1 MPMREAVIVAT
12 ARTGLAKSFR
22 GSFNQTRPD
31 DLAAACIR
39 KVVEKTPQLDPAEIE
54 DVVMGTG
61 FPEGPQGFNVG
72 RNVAVMAGLPVTVP
86 GTTVSRFCSSG
97 LNAVAV
103 AAHQVQAEG
112 AEAVIGGGLESIT
125 MMQNDFNKKNLFNPW
140 LMDHKRDIYMPMGL
154 TAEVVAE
161 RYKVSREKQD
171 ELAFNSQQRTAAA
184 QQSGKFNDEIFP
196 MTVKM
201 QVTDKATGTTSEKE
215 VTVGQDECNRPQT
228 TLEGLG
234 QLPGAFNPQGTV
246 TAGNSSQFSDGASA
260 NLIMSWDRAK
270 KLGIEPLGF
279 FRGCVFAGCEPD
291 EMGIGPVFASPKLL
305 KLHGLKI
312 DDIDIVEINEAF
324 ASQAVYCRDKLG
336 IDPAKLNPNGGAISI
351 GHPYGMTGS
360 RMVGTL
366 LLELKRQKKRWGIV
380 TMCIGGGMGA
390 AGLFEAAIRFL
401 QHPFQPFHHLADD
414 AGVDLH
420 REARRAR
427 DS

>member
-31 DLAAACIR
+31 DMAAACIK
-39 KVVEKTPQLDPAEIE
+39 KVLAKTPQLDPAEIE
-54 DVVMGTG
+54 EVVMGTG

-72 RNVAVMAGLPVTVP
+72 RNVAVMAGLPVSVP
-86 GTTVSRFCSSG
+86 GTTISRFCSSG

-103 AAHQVQAEG
+103 AAHQVQVEG

-140 LMDHKRDIYMPMGL
+140 LLDHKKDIYMPMGF

-184 QQSGKFNDEIFP
+184 QQSGRFNDEIFP

-215 VTVGQDECNRPQT
+215 VTVDKDECNRPQT
-228 TLEGLG
+228 TLEGLA
-234 QLPGAFNPQGTV
+234 QLPGAFKPEGSV

-291 EMGIGPVFASPKLL
+291 EMGIGPVFAIPKLL
-305 KLHGLKI
+305 KQHGLKI

-380 TMCIGGGMGA
+380 SMCIGGGMGA
-390 AGLFEAAIRFL
+390 AGLFEAA
-401 QHPFQPFHHLADD
+401 
-414 AGVDLH
+414 V
-420 REARRAR
+420 
-427 DS
+427 

>member
-31 DLAAACIR
+31 DMAAACVK
-39 KVVEKTPQLDPAEIE
+39 KVMEKTPQLDPAEIE

-72 RNVAVMAGLPVTVP
+72 RNVAVMAGLPVTAA

-103 AAHQVQAEG
+103 AAHQVQVEG

-125 MMQNDFNKKNLFNPW
+125 MMQNDFNKKNLFNSW
-140 LMDHKRDIYMPMGL
+140 LLDHKKDIYMPMGL

-171 ELAFNSQQRTAAA
+171 ELAFLSQQRTAAA
-184 QQSGKFNDEIFP
+184 QQSGRFNDEIFP

-215 VTVGQDECNRPQT
+215 VTVDKDECNRPQT
-228 TLEGLG
+228 TLEGLA
-234 QLPGAFNPQGTV
+234 QLPGAFNPQGSV

-260 NLIMSWDRAK
+260 NLIMSYDRAK

-291 EMGIGPVFASPKLL
+291 EMGIGPVFAIPKLL

-312 DDIDIVEINEAF
+312 DDIDIVELNEAF

-336 IDPAKLNPNGGAISI
+336 IDPAKFNPNGGAISI

-380 TMCIGGGMGA
+380 SMCIGGGMGA
-390 AGLFEAAIRFL
+390 AGLFEAAI
-401 QHPFQPFHHLADD
+401 
-414 AGVDLH
+414 
-420 REARRAR
+420 
-427 DS
+427 

>member
-1 MPMREAVIVAT
+1 MREAVIVAT

-31 DLAAACIR
+31 DLAAACVKEIL
-39 KVVEKTPQLDPAEIE
+39 KKTPKLDPAEIE

-72 RNVAVMAGLPVTVP
+72 RNVAVMAGLPITVP

-103 AAHQVQAEG
+103 AAHQVQVEG
-112 AEAVIGGGLESIT
+112 AEAVVGGGLESIT
-125 MMQNDFNKKNLFNPW
+125 MLQNDFNKKNLFNPW

-171 ELAFNSQQRTAAA
+171 EFALASQQRTAAA
-184 QQSGKFNDEIFP
+184 QQSGKFKDEIFP

-201 QVTDKATGTTSEKE
+201 QVTDKASGQTSEKE
-215 VTVGQDECNRPQT
+215 VTVDRDECNRPNT
-228 TLEGLG
+228 TLEGLAA
-234 QLPGAFNPQGTV
+234 LPGAFKPDGSV

-260 NLIMSWDRAK
+260 NLIMSYDRAK

-291 EMGIGPVFASPKLL
+291 EMGIGPVFAIPKLL
-305 KLHGLKI
+305 KNAGLKL

-336 IDPAKLNPNGGAISI
+336 IDPEKLNPNGGAISI
-351 GHPYGMTGS
+351 GHPYGMTGA

-366 LLELKRQKKRWGIV
+366 LLELRRQRKRWGIV
-380 TMCIGGGMGA
+380 SMCIGGGMGA
-390 AGLFEAAIRFL
+390 AGLFEAA
-401 QHPFQPFHHLADD
+401 
-414 AGVDLH
+414 
-420 REARRAR
+420 
-427 DS
+427 S